1 MPERLRCFISE
12 NLFQRARRSG
22 ARSDRE
28 QDDVANR
35 NGGRAMGVLGKVL
48 GCKEAEKDVKVDAK
62 DKGAWVGDGVRRN
75 VLRKPQSG

>member
-1 MPERLRCFISE
+1 M
-12 NLFQRARRSG
+12 
-22 ARSDRE
+22 
-28 QDDVANR
+28 ANR